1 MTTPTHKTGPHA
13 ANWPPRVRSFRRWA
27 PHAAMRGTRSR
38 KRLTTHEP
46 YEATGMSTFIGKHSD
61 EDDDKKDTIS
71 TNGEEKG
78 RPIPD
83 DIPGKHEKKDDE
95 DDDQR

>member
-1 MTTPTHKTGPHA
+1 
-13 ANWPPRVRSFRRWA
+13 
-27 PHAAMRGTRSR
+27 
-38 KRLTTHEP
+38 
-46 YEATGMSTFIGKHSD
+46 MSTFMGKHSD

-83 DIPGKHEKKDDE
+83 DIPGKREKKDDE
-95 DDDQR
+95 NDDQR

>member
-1 MTTPTHKTGPHA
+1 M
-13 ANWPPRVRSFRRWA
+13 
-27 PHAAMRGTRSR
+27 
-38 KRLTTHEP
+38 
-46 YEATGMSTFIGKHSD
+46 GKHSD

>member
-1 MTTPTHKTGPHA
+1 
-13 ANWPPRVRSFRRWA
+13 
-27 PHAAMRGTRSR
+27 MRGHDPE

-46 YEATGMSTFIGKHSD
+46 YEATGRSTFMGKHSD
-61 EDDDKKDTIS
+61 EDDGKKDTIS

-83 DIPGKHEKKDDE
+83 DMSGKHEKKDDE

>member
-1 MTTPTHKTGPHA
+1 MTAPAHKTGAHA
-13 ANWPPRVRSFRRWA
+13 ANRPPSGEEFSPLGSSRS
-27 PHAAMRGTRSR
+27 HEGTRSR

-46 YEATGMSTFIGKHSD
+46 YEATGRSTFMGKHSD
-61 EDDDKKDTIS
+61 DDDDKKDTIS

-95 DDDQR
+95 NDDQR